1 MIDTGLG
8 IKALILNGHDILI
21 LVKPNGV
28 SDLPGGKVEYGEN
41 QVEALN
47 REIIEETGLIV
58 KIHDPIVHWSFTKS
72 NSLQISGA
80 THLCQYLGGRIRLS
94 DEHSDYFWLPLK
106 KIDGSKSHTAWVAV
120 SKFKTLGFTKY
131 VFSDHTVENSWRRY
145 AACKKR

>member
-1 MIDTGLG
+1 MDTGLG
-8 IKALILNGHDILI
+8 VKALVLKGEDILI

-58 KIHDPIVHWSFTKS
+58 KIHDPIAHWSFTKS

-80 THLCQYLGGRIRLS
+80 THFCHYLGGRIRLS
-94 DEHSDYFWLPLK
+94 DEHSDYFWLPLET
-106 KIDGSKSHTAWVAV
+106 IDCSESHTGWVAA
-120 SKFKTLGFTKY
+120 SRLKTLDFKKFI
-131 VFSDHTVENSWRRY
+131 FSPANAIKNSWRRH
-145 AACKKR
+145 AARKKR